1 MSQPFHKTPYSAEI
15 TLGFVVN
22 LRSNKEFRMRSAC
35 LDTINLKW
43 YFSEGKDGH
52 YERFDR

>member
-15 TLGFVVN
+15 ILGFVVN

-52 YERFDR
+52 YERVDR